1 MNRGQAIADLSIQL
15 TAVTSVERAQEIIQ
29 RALRAAGLTNAPVID
44 ETGMS
49 ALLQAIAAEGG
60 AIQEIAEQV
69 AVNGITTAGPIPTDQ
84 DAA

>member
-29 RALRAAGLTNAPVID
+29 RALRTAGLTNAPIID
-44 ETGMS
+44 EMGMS
-49 ALLQAIAAEGG
+49 SLLQDRAAEGG

-69 AVNGITTAGPIPTDQ
+69 AVNGITATGSIPTDQ